1 MWQTGGRCET
11 SLTAEDKAALTKRR
25 DARPTEGVE
34 RTMGAALASRNRIVL
49 EIAYDG
55 PASSSRSVDVDA
67 NDPRIAELLDSLLA
81 DPNTGKVVSL
91 EEVSPVI

>member
-1 MWQTGGRCET
+1 
-11 SLTAEDKAALTKRR
+11 
-25 DARPTEGVE
+25 
-34 RTMGAALASRNRIVL
+34 MGAALASRNRIVL

-91 EEVSPVI
+91 SGYRARHGEIAGAAAPDFSGAMRLVEQECYSHN